1 MKKHNNRICGACKV
15 VFRKRTKFSEKM
27 KAARKAKER
36 KRLEGDAPDYPVM
49 LPEIRRRIIVID
61 YDFGE
66 VKHEIVL
73 RKTNR
78 VDCYQA
84 VVDGNVWKERIGW
97 AKVLEGVRKSFVRVG
112 ANV

>member
-1 MKKHNNRICGACKV
+1 M
-15 VFRKRTKFSEKM
+15 FRKRTKFSEKM

-73 RKTNR
+73 CKTNR

-84 VVDGNVWKERIGW
+84 MVDGKVWKERIGW
-97 AKVLEGVRKSFVRVG
+97 AKVLEGVRKSFIRVG
-112 ANV
+112 AI

>member
-1 MKKHNNRICGACKV
+1 M
-15 VFRKRTKFSEKM
+15 FRKRTKFSEKM

>member
-1 MKKHNNRICGACKV
+1 
-15 VFRKRTKFSEKM
+15 M

-36 KRLEGDAPDYPVM
+36 KRLEGDAPDYPII

-61 YDFGE
+61 YDFGK

-73 RKTNR
+73 HKTNR

-84 VVDGNVWKERIGW
+84 MVDGKIWKERIGFS
-97 AKVLEGVRKSFVRVG
+97 KVLEGVRKSFIRVG
-112 ANV
+112 ASAR